1 MKGRILK
8 GIAGFY
14 YIETF
19 DGKIYECK
27 AKGIFRKSNLKP
39 LVGDDVIIDI
49 IDEEK
54 KLGNITDILPRKNQ
68 LLRPPV
74 ANVDQAVI
82 LFAIVKP
89 NPSYNLL
96 DRFLIMMRQQN
107 LPVIIC
113 FNKQDIATKEEQQEL
128 YDAYEK
134 CGYKVLFISVHEGNG
149 LDELKELLKGKT
161 TTLAGPSGVGKSS
174 LLNKLVPDADM
185 QTGEL
190 SRKIERG
197 KNTTRHSELFFVKEL
212 FDEDSADTVDGVNAT
227 DGVGGANAADED
239 DAFKGTYVIDTP
251 GFTSLEMRDVTADT
265 LMQYYPEF
273 TEYEPLC
280 RFGGC
285 SHIAE
290 PDCGVKEA
298 LKEGKISQVR
308 YDNYKVLW
316 QELKNMRVDY
326 SKKARR

>member
-1 MKGRILK
+1 MQGRIIK

-14 YIETF
+14 YVETF
-19 DGKIYECK
+19 DGNVYECK

-39 LVGDDVIIDI
+39 LVGDNVEIDI
-49 IDEEK
+49 IDEDK
-54 KLGNITDILPRKNQ
+54 KLGNVSDILPRKNQ
-68 LLRPPV
+68 LIRPPV

-96 DRFLIMMRQQN
+96 DRFLISMRQQN

-134 CGYKVLFISVHEGNG
+134 CGYKVLFISVREEKG
-149 LDELKELLKGKT
+149 LDELKEYLKGRT

-174 LLNKLVPDADM
+174 LLNKLVPDAGM

-190 SRKIERG
+190 SKKIERG

-212 FDEDSADTVDGVNAT
+212 FGET
-227 DGVGGANAADED
+227 
-239 DAFKGTYVIDTP
+239 GTYVIDTP
-251 GFTSLEMRDVTADT
+251 GFTSLDMRDVTAET

-273 TEYEPLC
+273 EPFEPEC

-290 PDCGVKEA
+290 PDCGVKNA
-298 LKEGKISQVR
+298 LKEGKIARVR

-316 QELKNMRVDY
+316 EELKNMRPDY
-326 SKKARR
+326 SRKARR

>member
-14 YIETF
+14 YVETF
-19 DGKIYECK
+19 EEKVYECK

-39 LVGDDVIIDI
+39 LVGDNVEIDI

-54 KLGNITDILPRKNQ
+54 RLGNITDIFPRKNQ

-74 ANVDQAVI
+74 ANVDQAVV

-96 DRFLIMMRQQN
+96 DRFLIQMRQQN

-113 FNKQDIATKEEQQEL
+113 FNKLDIATKQEQQEL

-134 CGYKVLFISVHEGNG
+134 CGYRVLFISVKEEQG
-149 LDELKELLKGKT
+149 LDELKALLKGKT

-190 SRKIERG
+190 SKKIERG
-197 KNTTRHSELFFVKEL
+197 RNTTRHSELFFV
-212 FDEDSADTVDGVNAT
+212 
-227 DGVGGANAADED
+227 ED
-239 DAFKGTYVIDTP
+239 DISKGSGTYVIDTP

-290 PDCGVKEA
+290 PDCGVKDA
-298 LKEGKISQVR
+298 VAEGKISQVR

-316 QELKNMRVDY
+316 EELKNMRVDY

>member
-1 MKGRILK
+1 MQGKIIK

-14 YIETF
+14 YIETH
-19 DGKIYECK
+19 DENIYECK
-27 AKGIFRKSNLKP
+27 AKGIFRKDNVKP
-39 LVGDDVIIDI
+39 LVGDDVMIDI
-49 IDEEK
+49 ISEEDK
-54 KLGNITDILPRKNQ
+54 KGNITEILPRKNR

-89 NPSYNLL
+89 DPNYNLL

-113 FNKQDIATKEEQQEL
+113 FNKQDIATEEEQKEL
-128 YDAYEK
+128 HDAYEK
-134 CGYKVLFISVHEGNG
+134 CGYKVLFISVKEEKG

-174 LLNKLVPDADM
+174 LLNKLVPDALM

-190 SRKIERG
+190 SRKIHRG
-197 KNTTRHSELFFVKEL
+197 KNTTRHSELFYVSEL
-212 FDEDSADTVDGVNAT
+212 SQGE
-227 DGVGGANAADED
+227 EE
-239 DAFKGTYVIDTP
+239 TYLFDTP
-251 GFTSLEMRDVTADT
+251 GFTSLNLVDVTTDN

-273 TEYEPLC
+273 EEFEPEC

-290 PDCGVKEA
+290 PDCGVKNA
-298 LKEGKISQVR
+298 LSEGKISAVR
-308 YDNYKVLW
+308 YENYKIIY
-316 QELKNMRVDY
+316 EDLKNARPDY

>member
-14 YIETF
+14 YVETF
-19 DGKIYECK
+19 EEKVYECK

-39 LVGDDVIIDI
+39 LVGDNVEIDI

-54 KLGNITDILPRKNQ
+54 RLGNITDIFPRKNQ

-74 ANVDQAVI
+74 ANVDQAVV

-96 DRFLIMMRQQN
+96 DRLLIQMRQQN

-113 FNKQDIATKEEQQEL
+113 FNKQDIATKQEQQEL

-134 CGYKVLFISVHEGNG
+134 CGYRVLFISVKEEQG
-149 LDELKELLKGKT
+149 LDELKALLKGKT

-190 SRKIERG
+190 SKKIERG
-197 KNTTRHSELFFVKEL
+197 RNTTRHSELFFV
-212 FDEDSADTVDGVNAT
+212 
-227 DGVGGANAADED
+227 ED
-239 DAFKGTYVIDTP
+239 DISKGSGTYVIDTP

-290 PDCGVKEA
+290 PDCGVKDA
-298 LKEGKISQVR
+298 VAEGKISQVR

-316 QELKNMRVDY
+316 EELKNMRVDY

>member
-14 YIETF
+14 YVETF
-19 DGKIYECK
+19 EEKVYECK

-39 LVGDDVIIDI
+39 LVGDNVEIDI

-54 KLGNITDILPRKNQ
+54 RLGNITDIFPRKNQ

-96 DRFLIMMRQQN
+96 DRFLIQMRQQN

-134 CGYKVLFISVHEGNG
+134 CGYRVLFISVKEEQG
-149 LDELKELLKGKT
+149 LDELKALLKGKT

-190 SRKIERG
+190 SKKIERG
-197 KNTTRHSELFFVKEL
+197 KNTTRHSELFFV
-212 FDEDSADTVDGVNAT
+212 
-227 DGVGGANAADED
+227 ED
-239 DAFKGTYVIDTP
+239 DISKDSGTYVIDTP

-290 PDCGVKEA
+290 PDCGVKDA
-298 LKEGKISQVR
+298 VAEGKISQVR

-316 QELKNMRVDY
+316 EELKNMRTDY

>member
-14 YIETF
+14 YVETF
-19 DGKIYECK
+19 EKKVYECK
-27 AKGIFRKSNLKP
+27 AKGVFRNQKLKP
-39 LVGDDVIIDI
+39 LVGDDVEIDI

-54 KLGNITDILPRKNQ
+54 RLGNIADILPRKNQ

-113 FNKQDIATKEEQQEL
+113 FNKQDIATEQEQREL

-134 CGYKVLFISVHEGNG
+134 CGYKVLFISVREEKG
-149 LDELKELLKGKT
+149 LDELKKLLKGKT

-174 LLNKLVPDADM
+174 LLNKLVPDAQM

-190 SRKIERG
+190 SKKIERG
-197 KNTTRHSELFFVKEL
+197 KNTTRHSELFFV
-212 FDEDSADTVDGVNAT
+212 DDSEIALAS
-227 DGVGGANAADED
+227 ED
-239 DAFKGTYVIDTP
+239 DATSAGALVSEIETPEGGTYVIDTP
-251 GFTSLEMRDVTADT
+251 GFTSLEMRDVTPET
-265 LMQYYPEF
+265 LMTYYPEF
-273 TEYEPLC
+273 EAYEPEC

-285 SHIAE
+285 AHMAE
-290 PDCGVKEA
+290 PDCGVKRAVEA
-298 LKEGKISQVR
+298 GKIARVR
-308 YDNYKVLW
+308 YDNYKLLY
-316 QELKNMRVDY
+316 QELKNMRPDY
-326 SKKARR
+326 SKKAKRGSK

>member
-14 YIETF
+14 YVETF
-19 DGKIYECK
+19 DEEVVYECK

-39 LVGDDVIIDI
+39 LVGDNVEIDI

-54 KLGNITDILPRKNQ
+54 KLGNITEIFPRKNQ

-134 CGYKVLFISVHEGNG
+134 CGYKVLFISVREERG

-190 SRKIERG
+190 SKKIERG
-197 KNTTRHSELFFVKEL
+197 KNTTRHSELFFAEEL
-212 FDEDSADTVDGVNAT
+212 E
-227 DGVGGANAADED
+227 
-239 DAFKGTYVIDTP
+239 GTYVIDTP

-273 TEYEPLC
+273 VEYEPKC

-285 SHIAE
+285 AHIAE

-298 LKEGKISQVR
+298 VAQGKISKVR
-308 YDNYKVLW
+308 YENYKVLW
-316 QELKNMRVDY
+316 EELKNMRVDY

>member
-1 MKGRILK
+1 MRGKILK

-14 YIETF
+14 YIETI
-19 DGKIYECK
+19 DEKIYECK
-27 AKGIFRKSNLKP
+27 AKGIFRKDNIKP
-39 LVGDDVIIDI
+39 LVGDDVEIDI

-54 KLGNITDILPRKNQ
+54 KLGNITEILPRRAQ

-89 NPSYNLL
+89 NPSFNLL
-96 DRFLIMMRQQN
+96 DRFLIMMRGQN

-113 FNKQDIATKEEQQEL
+113 FNKQDIATKEEQEEL
-128 YDAYEK
+128 IEAYEK
-134 CGYKVLFISVHEGNG
+134 CGYKVLFISVKEEKG
-149 LDELKELLKGKT
+149 LDELKSLLKGKT

-190 SRKIERG
+190 SKKIERG
-197 KNTTRHSELFFVKEL
+197 KNTTRHSELFYVKEL
-212 FDEDSADTVDGVNAT
+212 SDDEGFDT
-227 DGVGGANAADED
+227 
-239 DAFKGTYVIDTP
+239 FVIDTP
-251 GFTSLEMRDVTADT
+251 GFTSLEMRDVTTDN

-273 TEYEPLC
+273 EEYEPEC

-290 PDCGVKEA
+290 PDCGVKRAIE
-298 LKEGKISQVR
+298 EGKISKVR
-308 YDNYKVLW
+308 YENYKVLYS
-316 QELKNMRVDY
+316 ELKNARPDY

>member
-1 MKGRILK
+1 MQGKIIK

-14 YIETF
+14 YIETH
-19 DGKIYECK
+19 DEKIYECK
-27 AKGIFRKSNLKP
+27 AKGVFRKDNLKP
-39 LVGDDVIIDI
+39 LVGDNVEIDI
-49 IDEEK
+49 IDEENK
-54 KLGNITDILPRKNQ
+54 KGNITDILPRKNQ

-89 NPSYNLL
+89 NPNYNLL

-113 FNKQDIATKEEQQEL
+113 FNKQDIATEEEQKEL

-134 CGYKVLFISVHEGNG
+134 CGYTVLFISVKEEKG
-149 LDELKELLKGKT
+149 LDELKELLRGKT

-174 LLNKLVPDADM
+174 LLNRLVPDALM

-190 SRKIERG
+190 SRKIDRG
-197 KNTTRHSELFFVKEL
+197 KNTTRHSELFYVSEL
-212 FDEDSADTVDGVNAT
+212 SEGDE
-227 DGVGGANAADED
+227 E
-239 DAFKGTYVIDTP
+239 TYLFDTP
-251 GFTSLEMRDVTADT
+251 GFTSLNVNNVTTDNI
-265 LMQYYPEF
+265 MQFYPEF
-273 TEYEPLC
+273 EEFEPEC

-290 PDCGVKEA
+290 PDCGVKNA
-298 LKEGKISQVR
+298 LEEGKISAVR
-308 YDNYKVLW
+308 YANYKMIYE
-316 QELKNMRVDY
+316 ELKNARPDY

>member
-1 MKGRILK
+1 MQGKIIK

-14 YIETF
+14 YIETH
-19 DGKIYECK
+19 DARIYECK
-27 AKGIFRKSNLKP
+27 AKGIFRKDNVKP
-39 LVGDDVIIDI
+39 LVGDNVMIDV
-49 IDEEK
+49 IDEENK
-54 KLGNITDILPRKNQ
+54 KGNITEILPRKNR

-89 NPSYNLL
+89 DPNYNLL

-113 FNKQDIATKEEQQEL
+113 FNKQDIATQEEQQEL
-128 YDAYEK
+128 YNAYEK
-134 CGYKVLFISVHEGNG
+134 CGYKVLFISVKEEKG
-149 LDELKELLKGKT
+149 LDELKELLRGKT

-174 LLNKLVPDADM
+174 LLNKLVPDALM

-190 SRKIERG
+190 SRKIDRG
-197 KNTTRHSELFFVKEL
+197 KNTTRHSELFYVSEL
-212 FDEDSADTVDGVNAT
+212 SQGDE
-227 DGVGGANAADED
+227 E
-239 DAFKGTYVIDTP
+239 TYLFDTP
-251 GFTSLEMRDVTADT
+251 GFTSLNLNDVTTDN

-273 TEYEPLC
+273 EEFEPEC

-290 PDCGVKEA
+290 PDCGVKNA
-298 LKEGKISQVR
+298 LSEGKISAVR
-308 YDNYKVLW
+308 YENYKIIY
-316 QELKNMRVDY
+316 EDLKNARPDY

>member
-14 YIETF
+14 YVETYEE
-19 DGKIYECK
+19 KVYECK
-27 AKGIFRKSNLKP
+27 AKGIFRKTNLKP
-39 LVGDDVIIDI
+39 LVGDDVEIDI

-54 KLGNITDILPRKNQ
+54 KLGNITEIYPRKNQ

-113 FNKQDIATKEEQQEL
+113 FNKQDIATESEQQEL

-134 CGYKVLFISVHEGNG
+134 CGYKVLFISVREEKG

-174 LLNKLVPDADM
+174 LLNKLVPNAQM
-185 QTGEL
+185 QTGDL

-197 KNTTRHSELFFVKEL
+197 KNTTRHSELFFVEEL
-212 FDEDSADTVDGVNAT
+212 SDNADRNADINVDGSADGEGTTCD
-227 DGVGGANAADED
+227 
-239 DAFKGTYVIDTP
+239 TYVIDTP
-251 GFTSLEMRDVTADT
+251 GFTSLEMRDVTPDN
-265 LMQYYPEF
+265 LMQFYPEF
-273 TEYEPLC
+273 AEYEPEC

-290 PDCGVKEA
+290 PDCGVKRA
-298 LKEGKISQVR
+298 IAEGKIAKVR
-308 YDNYKVLW
+308 YDNYKVLYE
-316 QELKNMRVDY
+316 ELKNMRPDY

>member
-1 MKGRILK
+1 MRGKILK

-14 YIETF
+14 YIETVEE
-19 DGKIYECK
+19 KIYECK
-27 AKGIFRKSNLKP
+27 AKGIFRKDNIKP
-39 LVGDDVIIDI
+39 LVGDDANIDI

-54 KLGNITDILPRKNQ
+54 RLGNITEILPRKSQ

-74 ANVDQAVI
+74 ANVDQAAI

-89 NPSYNLL
+89 NPSFNLL
-96 DRFLIMMRQQN
+96 DRFLIMMRGQN

-113 FNKQDIATKEEQQEL
+113 FNKQDIATKEEQEEL
-128 YDAYEK
+128 TKAYEK
-134 CGYKVLFISVHEGNG
+134 CGYKVLFISVKEEKG
-149 LDELKELLKGKT
+149 LDELKALLKGKT

-190 SRKIERG
+190 SKKIERG
-197 KNTTRHSELFFVKEL
+197 KNTTRHSELFYVKEL
-212 FDEDSADTVDGVNAT
+212 SDGDGFDT
-227 DGVGGANAADED
+227 
-239 DAFKGTYVIDTP
+239 FVIDTP
-251 GFTSLEMRDVTADT
+251 GFTSLELRDVTKEN
-265 LMQYYPEF
+265 LMEYYPEF
-273 TEYEPLC
+273 EEYEPQC

-290 PDCGVKEA
+290 PDCGVKKA
-298 LKEGKISQVR
+298 LEEGKISKVR
-308 YDNYKVLW
+308 YENYKVLYD
-316 QELKNMRVDY
+316 ELRNARPDY

>member
-1 MKGRILK
+1 MQGKILK

-14 YIETF
+14 YIETS
-19 DGKIYECK
+19 DEKIYECK
-27 AKGIFRKSNLKP
+27 AKGIFRKDNIKP
-39 LVGDDVIIDI
+39 MVGDDVEIDI

-54 KLGNITDILPRKNQ
+54 RIGNIIRILPRRAQ

-89 NPSYNLL
+89 DPNYNLL

-113 FNKQDIATKEEQQEL
+113 FNKQDIASEEEKQKLTES
-128 YDAYEK
+128 YEN
-134 CGYKVLFISVHEGNG
+134 CGYKVLFISVKEDKG
-149 LDELKELLKGKT
+149 LDDLKALLKGKT

-185 QTGEL
+185 QIGEL

-212 FDEDSADTVDGVNAT
+212 SDESFDT
-227 DGVGGANAADED
+227 
-239 DAFKGTYVIDTP
+239 FIIDTP
-251 GFTSLEMRDVTADT
+251 GFTSLELRDVSVDT

-273 TEYEPLC
+273 EAYEPEC

-290 PDCGVKEA
+290 PDCGVKNA
-298 LKEGKISQVR
+298 LEKGLISKVR
-308 YDNYKVLW
+308 YDNYKLLYE
-316 QELKNMRVDY
+316 ELRNIRPVY
-326 SKKARR
+326 TKKPKR

>member
-1 MKGRILK
+1 MKGKILK

-14 YIETF
+14 YVETS
-19 DGKIYECK
+19 GEKIYECK

-39 LVGDDVIIDI
+39 LVGDDCQIDI

-54 KLGNITDILPRKNQ
+54 GLGNITEILPRKNQ

-113 FNKQDIATKEEQQEL
+113 FNKKDIATKEEQQEL

-134 CGYKVLFISVHEGNG
+134 CGYKVLFISVKEDDG
-149 LDELKELLKGKT
+149 LSELKELLRGKT

-174 LLNKLVPDADM
+174 LLNSLVPDARM

-197 KNTTRHSELFFVKEL
+197 KNTTRHSEVFYVKDL
-212 FDEDSADTVDGVNAT
+212 SDGEDVNT
-227 DGVGGANAADED
+227 
-239 DAFKGTYVIDTP
+239 FIIDTP
-251 GFTSLEMRDVTADT
+251 GFTSLNLNDVTTDT

-273 TEYEPLC
+273 EKYEPEC

-285 SHIAE
+285 AHIAE
-290 PDCGVKEA
+290 PDCGVKNA
-298 LKEGKISQVR
+298 LERGEIAQVR
-308 YDNYKVLW
+308 YDNYKVLY
-316 QELKNMRVDY
+316 QELKNARPDY

>member
-14 YIETF
+14 YVETF
-19 DGKIYECK
+19 DEKVYECK

-39 LVGDDVIIDI
+39 LVGDNVEIDI

-54 KLGNITDILPRKNQ
+54 RLGNITDIFPRKNQ

-134 CGYKVLFISVHEGNG
+134 CGYRVLFISVKEEQG
-149 LDELKELLKGKT
+149 LDELKALLKGKT

-174 LLNKLVPDADM
+174 LLNKLVPDAEM

-190 SRKIERG
+190 SKKIERG
-197 KNTTRHSELFFVKEL
+197 KNTTRHSELFFV
-212 FDEDSADTVDGVNAT
+212 
-227 DGVGGANAADED
+227 D
-239 DAFKGTYVIDTP
+239 DI
-251 GFTSLEMRDVTADT
+251 SN
-265 LMQYYPEF
+265 
-273 TEYEPLC
+273 
-280 RFGGC
+280 
-285 SHIAE
+285 
-290 PDCGVKEA
+290 
-298 LKEGKISQVR
+298 EGKETLNAGSEA
-308 YDNYKVLW
+308 D
-316 QELKNMRVDY
+316 
-326 SKKARR
+326 A

>member
-14 YIETF
+14 YVETF
-19 DGKIYECK
+19 EEKVYECK

-39 LVGDDVIIDI
+39 LVGDNVEIDI

-54 KLGNITDILPRKNQ
+54 RLGNITDIFPRKNQ

-134 CGYKVLFISVHEGNG
+134 CGYRVLFISVKEEQG
-149 LDELKELLKGKT
+149 LDELKALLKGKT

-174 LLNKLVPDADM
+174 LLNKLVPDAEM

-190 SRKIERG
+190 SKKIERG
-197 KNTTRHSELFFVKEL
+197 RNTTRHSELFFVEDLYNEGKETL
-212 FDEDSADTVDGVNAT
+212 NVGSEADASEIDVSGDT
-227 DGVGGANAADED
+227 
-239 DAFKGTYVIDTP
+239 GTYVIDTP

-273 TEYEPLC
+273 ELYEPKC

-285 SHIAE
+285 AHIAE
-290 PDCGVKEA
+290 PDCGVKDA
-298 LKEGKISQVR
+298 VSEGNISKVR
-308 YDNYKVLW
+308 YENYKVLY
-316 QELKNMRVDY
+316 QELKNMRPDY

>member
-1 MKGRILK
+1 MQGKIIK

-14 YIETF
+14 YIETH
-19 DGKIYECK
+19 DEKIYECK
-27 AKGIFRKSNLKP
+27 AKGIFRKDNVKP
-39 LVGDDVIIDI
+39 LVGDNVMIDI
-49 IDEEK
+49 IDEENK
-54 KLGNITDILPRKNQ
+54 KGNITEILPRKNR

-89 NPSYNLL
+89 DPNYNLL

-113 FNKQDIATKEEQQEL
+113 FNKQDIATEEEQLEL
-128 YDAYEK
+128 YNAYEK
-134 CGYKVLFISVHEGNG
+134 CGYKVLFISVKEDKG
-149 LDELKELLKGKT
+149 LDELKELLRGKT

-174 LLNKLVPDADM
+174 LLNKLVPDALM

-190 SRKIERG
+190 SRKIDRG
-197 KNTTRHSELFFVKEL
+197 KNTTRHSELFFVSEL
-212 FDEDSADTVDGVNAT
+212 SDGDDE
-227 DGVGGANAADED
+227 
-239 DAFKGTYVIDTP
+239 TYLFDTP
-251 GFTSLEMRDVTADT
+251 GFTSLNLNDVTTDN

-273 TEYEPLC
+273 EEFEPKC

-290 PDCGVKEA
+290 PDCGVKNA
-298 LKEGKISQVR
+298 LSEGKISAVR
-308 YDNYKVLW
+308 YENYKIIY
-316 QELKNMRVDY
+316 EDLKNARPDY

>member
-1 MKGRILK
+1 MQGKIIK

-14 YIETF
+14 YIETH
-19 DGKIYECK
+19 DEKIYECK
-27 AKGIFRKSNLKP
+27 AKGIFRKDNVKP
-39 LVGDDVIIDI
+39 LVGDNVMIDI
-49 IDEEK
+49 IDEENK
-54 KLGNITDILPRKNQ
+54 KGNITEILPRKNR

-89 NPSYNLL
+89 DPNYNLL

-113 FNKQDIATKEEQQEL
+113 FNKQDIATEEEQQEL
-128 YDAYEK
+128 YNAYEK
-134 CGYKVLFISVHEGNG
+134 CGYKVLFISVKEDKG
-149 LDELKELLKGKT
+149 LDELKELLRGKT

-174 LLNKLVPDADM
+174 LLNKLVPDALM

-190 SRKIERG
+190 SRKIDRG
-197 KNTTRHSELFFVKEL
+197 KNTTRHSELFFVSEL
-212 FDEDSADTVDGVNAT
+212 SEGDDE
-227 DGVGGANAADED
+227 
-239 DAFKGTYVIDTP
+239 TYLFDTP
-251 GFTSLEMRDVTADT
+251 GFTSLNLNDVTTDN

-273 TEYEPLC
+273 EEFEPEC

-290 PDCGVKEA
+290 PDCGVKNA
-298 LKEGKISQVR
+298 LNEGKISAVR
-308 YDNYKVLW
+308 YENYKIIY
-316 QELKNMRVDY
+316 EDLKNARPDY

>member
-1 MKGRILK
+1 MMRGKILK

-14 YIETF
+14 YVETVEE
-19 DGKIYECK
+19 KIYECK
-27 AKGIFRKSNLKP
+27 AKGIFRKANIKP
-39 LVGDDVIIDI
+39 LVGDDVEIDI
-49 IDEEK
+49 IDEDK
-54 KLGNITDILPRKNQ
+54 KLGNITEILPRKVQ

-96 DRFLIMMRQQN
+96 DRFLIMMRQQK

-113 FNKQDIATKEEQQEL
+113 FNKQDIATKEEQEQL
-128 YDAYEK
+128 TIAYEK
-134 CGYKVLFISVHEGNG
+134 CGYKVLFISVREEKG
-149 LDELKELLKGKT
+149 LDELRELLRGKT

-190 SRKIERG
+190 SKKIDRG
-197 KNTTRHSELFFVKEL
+197 KNTTRHSELFYVKEL
-212 FDEDSADTVDGVNAT
+212 SGKDEFDT
-227 DGVGGANAADED
+227 
-239 DAFKGTYVIDTP
+239 FVIDTP
-251 GFTSLEMRDVTADT
+251 GFTSLELRDVTTDT

-273 TEYEPLC
+273 ENYEPEC

-290 PDCGVKEA
+290 PDCGVKNA
-298 LKEGKISQVR
+298 LNEGKISAVR
-308 YDNYKVLW
+308 YENYKLLYE
-316 QELKNMRVDY
+316 ELKNMRPAY
-326 SKKARR
+326 SRKTRR

>member
-19 DGKIYECK
+19 DGKVYECK

-39 LVGDDVIIDI
+39 LVGDDVEIDI

-134 CGYKVLFISVHEGNG
+134 CGYKVLFISVHEGSG
-149 LDELKELLKGKT
+149 LDELKKLLKGKT

-212 FDEDSADTVDGVNAT
+212 C
-227 DGVGGANAADED
+227 ED
-239 DAFKGTYVIDTP
+239 DNDEFKGTYVIDTP

-273 TEYEPLC
+273 TEYEPMC

-290 PDCGVKEA
+290 PDCGVKDA

-316 QELKNMRVDY
+316 EELKNMRVDY
-326 SKKARR
+326 SRKARH